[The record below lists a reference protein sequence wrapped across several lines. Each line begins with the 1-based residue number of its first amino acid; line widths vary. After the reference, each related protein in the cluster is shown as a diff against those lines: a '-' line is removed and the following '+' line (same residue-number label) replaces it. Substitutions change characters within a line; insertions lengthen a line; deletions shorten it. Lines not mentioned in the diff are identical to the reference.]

1 MQAINYSTIRNH
13 FKEYLDHVNETS
25 EPIII
30 TRKNN
35 KNAVMMSL
43 NEYNSLMD
51 EQKRLKNEAYL
62 RAIDASIQQI
72 EEGKVVIKT
81 LEELGI

>member
-1 MQAINYSTIRNH
+1 MNYSTVRSN
-13 FKEYLDHVNETS
+13 FKEYLDHVNETA
-25 EPIII
+25 ETIIV

-35 KNAVMMSL
+35 KNAVIMSL

-62 RAIDASIQQI
+62 MAIDASIKQI
-72 EEGKVVIKT
+72 EDGKIVIKT
-81 LEELGI
+81 IEELEK